1 MFHIQLIRPRWYKSR
16 DLDGKHEPFVFAAK
30 FQSIELSKQP
40 EINQEI
46 FYLTA
51 LIQNNVDKWEQKSK
65 SALDEKLFFGKV
77 MGMAK
82 KVTLKAVEK
91 RDERILEI
99 FQHYLDE
106 FEDLEN
112 VPSNEIE
119 SNLNDDEINEENDEN
134 NLQLQNL
141 IKKSKKGR
149 PKGTKRIKSTMEPSK
164 SKKSQRHCK
173 IYK

>member
-1 MFHIQLIRPRWYKSR
+1 
-16 DLDGKHEPFVFAAK
+16 
-30 FQSIELSKQP
+30 
-40 EINQEI
+40 
-46 FYLTA
+46 
-51 LIQNNVDKWEQKSK
+51 
-65 SALDEKLFFGKV
+65 
-77 MGMAK
+77 MAK
-82 KVTLKAVEK
+82 NATLKAVEK
-91 RDERILEI
+91 RDEGILEI
-99 FQHYLDE
+99 FQHYLNE
-106 FEDLEN
+106 FENLEN

-119 SNLNDDEINEENDEN
+119 SNLNDDEINEENNEN